1 MKYFLFRLTPP
12 RRTFMNDM
20 TDKERRLMQEY
31 AVFWRDLMQKGW
43 VVLFGPV
50 ADPKGTYGIA
60 IPRLEDGSNANALC
74 INDPVIQADTG
85 FSFELHPMPSVV
97 FPEPPY

>member
-31 AVFWRDLMQKGW
+31 AVYWRDLMQKGW
-43 VVLFGPV
+43 VVLLVRSP
-50 ADPKGTYGIA
+50 I
-60 IPRLEDGSNANALC
+60 RRALTVS
-74 INDPVIQADTG
+74 PSPGLKTVRM
-85 FSFELHPMPSVV
+85 PMHCVSMIR
-97 FPEPPY
+97 